1 MSRAGSRRD
10 LGSKKMRH
18 MDDADARRGSCM
30 QIILRMESCRCDA
43 LSYHQPASS
52 LTIGSRCYLI
62 GKENQLGISD

>member
-30 QIILRMESCRCDA
+30 QIILRKASFRCDA
-43 LSYHQPASS
+43 LS
-52 LTIGSRCYLI
+52 
-62 GKENQLGISD
+62 